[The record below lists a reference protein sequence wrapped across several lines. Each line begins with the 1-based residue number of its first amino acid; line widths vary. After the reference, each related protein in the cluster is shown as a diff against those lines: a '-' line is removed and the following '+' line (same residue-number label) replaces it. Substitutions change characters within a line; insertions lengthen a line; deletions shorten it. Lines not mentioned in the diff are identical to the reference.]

1 MASAA
6 ILADYL
12 FVGERIAAKLA
23 EAVPSVAVRSIEQL
37 SQASEANVRDKDLF
51 VLWERDVFPQTDAAR
66 SGAGTSQR
74 VDQIWTVLLA
84 VRHAGQTTQD
94 ARNQAAGPLLSAIH
108 KALSGWAPE
117 GSLRPLQRTNGRQAS
132 YGGNVGLYP
141 LTFSIN
147 LNI

>member
-6 ILADYL
+6 ILENYL
-12 FVGERIAAKLA
+12 FVGDRIETRLA
-23 EAVPSVAVRSIEQL
+23 GLVTGVAIHSIEQL

-51 VLWERDVFPQTDAAR
+51 VLWERDLFPQGEGAR
-66 SGAGTSQR
+66 AGAGSSQR
-74 VDQIWTVLLA
+74 VDQVWTVLLA
-84 VRHAGQTTQD
+84 VRHVGQTTKD
-94 ARNQAAGPLLSAIH
+94 ARNQVAGPLLSAIH
-108 KALSGWAPE
+108 KALSGWTPE
-117 GSLRPLQRTNGRQAS
+117 GAMRPLQRTNGRQAS